1 MTLRRRNFVLGGLLA
16 ILLASCVAL
25 WAWFPKT
32 QQERERRALADVA
45 ETLGIEP
52 SLVALMDHISS
63 TLELGMSY
71 EEVHSRLKEVGPYS
85 VKHNPGLS
93 WSMYRL
99 SWREGYGETIV
110 FSFRWGV
117 ILKISLGFDAQKSLR
132 FIARVFS

>member
-1 MTLRRRNFVLGGLLA
+1 VSLRRRHFVLGGLCA
-16 ILLASCVAL
+16 ILLASCVAVWVWL
-25 WAWFPKT
+25 PKT
-32 QQERERRALADVA
+32 RQERERRALADVA

-52 SLVALMDHISS
+52 CLVALMDHISS
-63 TLELGMSY
+63 TLEIGMSY

-99 SWREGYGETIV
+99 NWRMGYGETIV

-117 ILKISLGFDAQKSLR
+117 ILKISLGFDALKSLR
-132 FIARVFS
+132 FISRTFS